1 MDRMYEILSDSAIDS
16 GILSASKMNI
26 YSFHVHT
33 HLYYEMLLY
42 EPFDGSIEINDRKII
57 IKQPTAVIIAPGD
70 FHSTK
75 LSGKA
80 SQVLKLQCNASLIEK
95 EYPTSL
101 LTVGEDECMVKMLFN
116 AAIKYRENKNYLLSV
131 IRMTAAEISFHGEK
145 LTDSISGKSKIVS
158 DTMQYI
164 NRNFRRDV
172 NLINAAGEMHVSPQ
186 YLSAIFSKTAGI
198 TFQNYMIEKRLSFAA
213 ALLKDGKH
221 SVTDICYE
229 CGYTNLSHFV
239 RSFKKKYN
247 VSPKKFSKTL

>member
-1 MDRMYEILSDSAIDS
+1 
-16 GILSASKMNI
+16 
-26 YSFHVHT
+26 
-33 HLYYEMLLY
+33 
-42 EPFDGSIEINDRKII
+42 
-57 IKQPTAVIIAPGD
+57 
-70 FHSTK
+70 
-75 LSGKA
+75 
-80 SQVLKLQCNASLIEK
+80 
-95 EYPTSL
+95 
-101 LTVGEDECMVKMLFN
+101 
-116 AAIKYRENKNYLLSV
+116 
-131 IRMTAAEISFHGEK
+131 MTAAEISFHGEK

-247 VSPKKFSKTL
+247 VSPKKFSETL

>member
-1 MDRMYEILSDSAIDS
+1 MLQTKNVSPSAVSAKTSHVSATLSTQ
-16 GILSASKMNI
+16 
-26 YSFHVHT
+26 YF
-33 HLYYEMLLY
+33 
-42 EPFDGSIEINDRKII
+42 
-57 IKQPTAVIIAPGD
+57 
-70 FHSTK
+70 
-75 LSGKA
+75 KA
-80 SQVLKLQCNASLIEK
+80 SWNSNSVSFSFTL
-95 EYPTSL
+95 L

-247 VSPKKFSKTL
+247 VSPKKFSETL